1 VNGGNMKLSKFCDEN
16 LITFELKAT
25 TKDAIIEELVELTA
39 TSPLV
44 KDQDE
49 LLRDIIHR
57 ENMVTTGIGYGVAF
71 PHAKT
76 KATKGIVISF
86 GRSQKGIDFDAM
98 DKKPVHVFFLIA
110 APEDAIG
117 AHLNVMARLSYI
129 MKSEENRQKLMT
141 VNSPG
146 ELLSILDS
154 VE

>member
-1 VNGGNMKLSKFCDEN
+1 MKLSKFCDEN
-16 LITFELKAT
+16 LISFELKAT
-25 TKDAIIEELVELTA
+25 SKEEVIEELVELA
-39 TSPLV
+39 SGSPLV
-44 KDQDE
+44 KDHDN
-49 LLRDIIHR
+49 LLKDIIHR

-86 GRSQKGIDFDAM
+86 GRSEQGIDFEAM

-146 ELLSILDS
+146 ELLTILDS

>member
-1 VNGGNMKLSKFCDEN
+1 MRLSKFCDEN
-16 LITFELKAT
+16 LITFNLKAI
-25 TKDAIIEELVELTA
+25 TKDAVIEELVELA
-39 TSPLV
+39 ANSPLV
-44 KDQDE
+44 KDSDE

-76 KATKGIVISF
+76 KATRGIVIAF
-86 GRSQKGIDFDAM
+86 GRSEDGIDFEAM
-98 DKKPVHVFFLIA
+98 DKKPVYVFFLIA

-129 MKSEENRQKLMT
+129 MKSEQNREKL
-141 VNSPG
+141 VKVSSPG